1 MSRHKPSSPRRLGDP
16 RGTILVICL
25 LLMVVAAF
33 LTGLVLLLAR
43 NEGTMAATSKG
54 SLQAINAAEYGIE
67 LAVNSLNPAKTPSTI
82 QTQCLNPVDAVTC
95 DTVSRPIR
103 RVWVTA
109 GLRDGSNNS
118 AQPLGAAACPA
129 GYSTSLGCTGFTFAA
144 TGWASAWL
152 STQASTQ
159 IERSLS
165 IYRGCNIT
173 EYSC

>member
-25 LLMVVAAF
+25 LLMVVATF

-43 NEGTMAATSKG
+43 NEGTMSATSKG
-54 SLQAINAAEYGIE
+54 SLQAINAAEYGLEMAI
-67 LAVNSLNPAKTPSTI
+67 NSLNPARAATPFAT
-82 QTQCLNPVDAVTC
+82 QTLG
-95 DTVSRPIR
+95 SG
-103 RVWVTA
+103 VTA
-109 GLRDGSNNS
+109 TPGLRDGSNNS

-129 GYSTSLGCTGFTFAA
+129 GYSISLGCTGFTFAA

-159 IERSLS
+159 LERSLS